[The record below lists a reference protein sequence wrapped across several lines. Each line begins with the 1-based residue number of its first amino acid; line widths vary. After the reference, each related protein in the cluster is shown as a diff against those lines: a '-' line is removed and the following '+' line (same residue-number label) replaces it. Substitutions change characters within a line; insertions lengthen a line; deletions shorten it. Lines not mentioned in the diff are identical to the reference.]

1 MSETIRQHT
10 RLTYKPA
17 AHAQTEGDLGSY
29 RAHSLTQR
37 QALREIGAWIDQRGW
52 CPATGGNFSSRF
64 ESEECVFV
72 ITRSGVHKG
81 MLAASDFI
89 EVDRFGAP
97 LCAQAENRPSAET
110 LIHAALY
117 RLSDEIGAV
126 LHIHSVSST
135 VLSRIELRPQ
145 LSLSGWEMQKA
156 LAGERTHEETVSL
169 EIFDNRQEI
178 DLLAREVEARWHQRG
193 GLRWGLLVRGH
204 GMYVWGRDLVE
215 ARRHLEAI
223 EFLLACHLEHQRL
236 HRER

>member
-1 MSETIRQHT
+1 MSGTISQHAKPI
-10 RLTYKPA
+10 REPA
-17 AHAQTEGDLGSY
+17 ALAPLDTGSGSY
-29 RAHSLTQR
+29 QAHSLAQR
-37 QALREIGAWIDQRGW
+37 QALREVGVWIDQRGW

-64 ESEECVFV
+64 ESEERAFV

-81 MLAASDFI
+81 MLAVSDFI
-89 EVDRFGAP
+89 EVDRFGEP
-97 LCAQAENRPSAET
+97 LCAKAANRPSAET
-110 LIHAALY
+110 QIHAALY
-117 RLSDEIGAV
+117 RLSDEIRTV

-135 VLSRIELRPQ
+135 VLSRMERRPQ

-178 DLLAREVEARWHQRG
+178 DLLAGEVEARWHQRG

-204 GMYVWGRDLVE
+204 GMYVWGRDLAE

-236 HRER
+236 QGER